1 MPFSLLRPINAAL
14 SVLAAKQDAHK
25 TRGKKKKKKS
35 VPTSAEPKLNSI
47 QQLRM
52 AEKVKSASVTVATV
66 GGVSYKGDLPDS

>member
-25 TRGKKKKKKS
+25 TRGKKKKKS